1 MHQLSNERGLTI
13 VELLIGVLIAAI
25 IAMATFEFYQAQHEL
40 YLAQADIVERQ
51 GNLRF
56 ALDDLKR
63 QVRRTGYRVM
73 GGTVMRVSPGYDTLE
88 IFLGNDVDL
97 NVDTVRY
104 YVNRFDSPPSLIK
117 QLNQTTP
124 YVFAQ
129 GIDRAFFVPVG
140 GTPPERL
147 AVSLVSVEQGQYENT
162 ALTTRRRVGETINLR
177 NQ

>member
-1 MHQLSNERGLTI
+1 MYQIGNERGITI
-13 VELLIGVLIAAI
+13 VELLIGALIAAI
-25 IAMATFEFYQAQHEL
+25 VALATFEFYQAQHQL
-40 YLAQADIVERQ
+40 YIAQADIVERQ

-73 GGTVMRVSPGYDTLE
+73 GGTVMRVSPTFDTLE
-88 IFLGNDVDL
+88 IYLGNDVDL
-97 NVDTVRY
+97 NVDTLRY

-129 GIDRAFFVPVG
+129 GIDSAFFVPAG

-147 AVSLVSVEQGQYENT
+147 AVSLVSVEQGQYENS